1 MLNFSQLYL
10 GIFSLF
16 VSFLSF
22 LNIIYC
28 YYFDLFLDIGS
39 FFFVFLITL
48 FFGSLIFFKK
58 KNLKKTSIFEKI
70 LTVLTGYLI
79 IPILLAIPYY
89 LILNNLSLFDAY
101 FESVSGFTSTGFTVF
116 ENLKHLNQSLIL
128 WRSSTQWIGGL
139 YFLISLILLID
150 IFDTNLKKSLT
161 NFISFNS
168 SETLKQSFKI
178 SLIYFILTIIIFFVL
193 SITGIRIF
201 DSFNLSLTLISSGG
215 FLPDNNLDLIIEG
228 KFQHLALSISMLLSF
243 FSLFLLYNLIFFK
256 RKNINFLFEDL
267 YLLFYLVFLGL
278 TFFIF
283 FNVNNNFSVLFLA
296 ICSSISNIG
305 FSLEV
310 PQNLMF
316 IFIILIIIGGSFFST
331 SSGLRFSKL
340 FLLFKFSMNELVSHA
355 KPKNVYSNKLP
366 FFNIYFKTEDLH
378 KYFLSVVIFVISL
391 SILSLF
397 LTISGISSEIS
408 FKLSI
413 LTLMNTVNSPLTNL
427 ENFNFYD
434 LGVFSKFSLILFMM
448 IGRVELL
455 SILIILKKFFFK
467 S

>member
-16 VSFLSF
+16 ISFLSF

-39 FFFVFLITL
+39 FFSIFLVTL
-48 FFGSLIFFKK
+48 FFGSLILFKK

-70 LTVLTGYLI
+70 LTVITGYLI
-79 IPILLAIPYY
+79 IPIILAIPYY
-89 LILNNLSLFDAY
+89 LIINNLSFFDAY

-150 IFDTNLKKSLT
+150 IFDTNLKKTLT
-161 NFISFNS
+161 NFISFSS
-168 SETLKQSFKI
+168 SETLKQAFKI
-178 SLIYFILTIIIFFVL
+178 SFIYLILTIIIFMFL
-193 SITGIRIF
+193 SLTGIRIF

-215 FLPDNNLDLIIEG
+215 FLPDNNLNLIIQD
-228 KFQHLALSISMLLSF
+228 KFQQLVLSISMLLSF
-243 FSLFLLYNLIFFK
+243 FSLFLLYNLFFFK
-256 RKNINFLFEDL
+256 RRNINFLFEDL
-267 YLLFYLVFLGL
+267 YLLFYLLFLGI

-283 FNVNNNFSVLFLA
+283 FNSNNNFSLLFLA

-413 LTLMNTVNSPLTNL
+413 LTLMNTVNSSLTNL

-434 LGVFSKFSLILFMM
+434 LGAFSKISLILFMM

>member
-16 VSFLSF
+16 ISFLSF

-70 LTVLTGYLI
+70 LTVIFGYLI

-116 ENLKHLNQSLIL
+116 ENLKHLDQSLIL

-161 NFISFNS
+161 NFISFSS

-178 SLIYFILTIIIFFVL
+178 SFIYIILTIIIFFFL
-193 SITGIRIF
+193 SLTGIRIF

-215 FLPDNNLDLIIEG
+215 FLPDNNLNLIIED
-228 KFQHLALSISMLLSF
+228 KFQQLALSISMLLSF
-243 FSLFLLYNLIFFK
+243 FSLFLLYNLVFFK

-267 YLLFYLVFLGL
+267 YLLFYLVFLAVI
-278 TFFIF
+278 FFIF
-283 FNVNNNFSVLFLA
+283 FNFDNNFSLLFLA

-340 FLLFKFSMNELVSHA
+340 LLLFKFSMNELVSHA
-355 KPKNVYSNKLP
+355 KPKNVYSNKIP
-366 FFNIYFKTEDLH
+366 FFNIYFETEDLH

-434 LGVFSKFSLILFMM
+434 LGLFSKFSLILFMM

>member
-16 VSFLSF
+16 ISFLSF

-48 FFGSLIFFKK
+48 FFGSLILFKK

-79 IPILLAIPYY
+79 IPIILSIPYY

-101 FESVSGFTSTGFTVF
+101 FESVSGFTSTGFTIF

-161 NFISFNS
+161 NFISFSS

-178 SLIYFILTIIIFFVL
+178 SFIYLILTIVIFILL
-193 SITGIRIF
+193 SLSGVRIF

-215 FLPDNNLDLIIEG
+215 FLPDNSLNLIIDG
-228 KFQHLALSISMLLSF
+228 KFQQIILSVTMLLSF
-243 FSLFLLYNLIFFK
+243 FSLFLLYNLVFFK
-256 RKNINFLFEDL
+256 KKNINFLFEDL
-267 YLLFYLVFLGL
+267 YLLFYLLLL
-278 TFFIF
+278 TIIFFIF
-283 FNVNNNFSVLFLA
+283 FNFNNNFSMLFLSV
-296 ICSSISNIG
+296 CSSISNIG
-305 FSLEV
+305 FSLDV
-310 PQNLMF
+310 PQNLTF

-366 FFNIYFKTEDLH
+366 FFNIYFETEDFY

-397 LTISGISSEIS
+397 LTVSGISSEIS

-413 LTLMNTVNSPLTNL
+413 LTLMNTVNSSLTNL
-427 ENFNFYD
+427 ENFNFYE
-434 LGVFSKFSLILFMM
+434 LTVFSKFSLVLFMM

-455 SILIILKKFFFK
+455 SILIILKKFLFK

>member
-16 VSFLSF
+16 ISFLSF

-28 YYFDLFLDIGS
+28 YYFDLYLDIGS
-39 FFFVFLITL
+39 FFFIFLITL

-70 LTVLTGYLI
+70 LTVISGYLI
-79 IPILLAIPYY
+79 IPVLLAVPYY

-116 ENLKHLNQSLIL
+116 ENIKHLDQSLIL

-161 NFISFNS
+161 NFISFSS
-168 SETLKQSFKI
+168 SETLKQSLKI
-178 SLIYFILTIIIFFVL
+178 GFIYLILTVVIFALL
-193 SITGIRIF
+193 SISGVRIF

-215 FLPDNNLDLIIEG
+215 FLPDNNLSLIING
-228 KFQHLALSISMLLSF
+228 KFQQVILAISMLVSF
-243 FSLFLLYNLIFFK
+243 FSLFLLFNLVFFK
-256 RKNINFLFEDL
+256 KKNINFLFEDL
-267 YLLFYLVFLGL
+267 YLLFYLFFLIT
-278 TFFIF
+278 TFFVF
-283 FNVNNNFSVLFLA
+283 FNSNNNFASVFLSL
-296 ICSSISNIG
+296 CSAISNIG
-305 FSLEV
+305 FSLEA
-310 PQNLMF
+310 PQNLTF

-340 FLLFKFSMNELVSHA
+340 FLLFRFSINELVSHA
-355 KPKNVYSNKLP
+355 KPKNIYSNKLP
-366 FFNIYFKTEDLH
+366 FFNIYFETEDFH

-397 LTISGISSEIS
+397 LTVSGISSETS

-413 LTLMNTVNSPLTNL
+413 LTLMNTVNSSLTSL
-427 ENFNFYD
+427 DNFNFYE
-434 LGVFSKFSLILFMM
+434 LGIFSKLSLILFMM